1 MEKMM
6 KKLMMAG
13 IACVALCGTTLA
25 APAHKPAQGRAPAP
39 VVQKAQR
46 PAPRVAA
53 PVGQPSAGGYPAPQ
67 KAHKPAPAPHK
78 APIAKPMPKPAP
90 QIAHHKAPQHHE
102 APRRPTTPC
111 NRHRRHEC
119 NDCHY
124 DHNGWVE
131 VGAGILGGIIG
142 AIIAG

>member
-46 PAPRVAA
+46 PAPA
-53 PVGQPSAGGYPAPQ
+53 PLA
-67 KAHKPAPAPHK
+67 AHKPAPAPHK
-78 APIAKPMPKPAP
+78 APIAKAMPKPAP
-90 QIAHHKAPQHHE
+90 QVAHHRAPVRHA
-102 APRRPTTPC
+102 APRRPITPC
-111 NRHRRHEC
+111 HRHHRHES

-131 VGAGILGGIIG
+131 VGGATLLGAIVGGIIG
-142 AIIAG
+142 AIAS

>member
-46 PAPRVAA
+46 PAPA
-53 PVGQPSAGGYPAPQ
+53 PLA
-67 KAHKPAPAPHK
+67 AHKPAPAPHK
-78 APIAKPMPKPAP
+78 AP
-90 QIAHHKAPQHHE
+90 AHHMPPPPP
-102 APRRPTTPC
+102 PRC
-111 NRHRRHEC
+111 CRHNRHEC
-119 NDCHY
+119 HDCH
-124 DHNGWVE
+124 HN
-131 VGAGILGGIIG
+131 VGGATLLGAIVGGIIG
-142 AIIAG
+142 AIAS